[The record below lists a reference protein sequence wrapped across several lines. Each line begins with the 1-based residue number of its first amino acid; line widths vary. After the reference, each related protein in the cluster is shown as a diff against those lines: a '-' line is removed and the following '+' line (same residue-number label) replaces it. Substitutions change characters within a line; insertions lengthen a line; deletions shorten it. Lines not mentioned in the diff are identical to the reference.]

1 MIKILWGEKNFGN
14 GKCFELLRRK
24 NGQEYDKCE
33 RNLCYMKV
41 IVCERE
47 KERELF

>member
-1 MIKILWGEKNFGN
+1 MG
-14 GKCFELLRRK
+14 GKEFWERKMFELLRRK